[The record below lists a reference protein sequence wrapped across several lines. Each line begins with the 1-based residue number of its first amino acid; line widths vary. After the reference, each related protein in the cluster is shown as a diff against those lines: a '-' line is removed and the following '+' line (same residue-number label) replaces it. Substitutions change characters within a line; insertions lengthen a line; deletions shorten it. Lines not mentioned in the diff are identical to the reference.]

1 MSDLGDPSE
10 APVLSVRDLRTW
22 FDTPRGIVKAVDGAC
37 VDVRAGGAMGV
48 VGESGSGK
56 TQLFLSVFGLSWG
69 SPGLIAGK
77 ATALGVDL
85 LDGLDEFVH
94 LDVRNGTSE
103 LRKAEGAWGRRHERA
118 LREVRGR
125 VGFIFQ
131 ESKASLVP
139 YWTVARH
146 FRALSVDAPDE
157 GETSWR
163 ERSEGVL
170 ARLGFVRPRGVLG
183 AFPEQLS
190 GGEAQRV
197 MLALTVAR
205 DPTLL
210 IADEPTSSVDAV
222 SQGRILDQIGSIADA
237 PGRSLV
243 IISHDPAVVRL
254 LSRRLVVLFRGA
266 VVERLTTELMDELPA
281 DELHPYTCELR
292 ESQRARARD
301 RAIEPG
307 IPDGLADEVDVGCP
321 YRGRCSLYP
330 RLATELQSQCENRAP
345 RLVEITPDH
354 AIACWAKAGG

>member
-1 MSDLGDPSE
+1 MSDPVDSSG
-10 APVLSVRDLRTW
+10 APVLSVEDLRTW
-22 FDTPRGIVKAVDGAC
+22 FDTPRGMVKAVDGAC
-37 VDVRAGGAMGV
+37 LEVRGGSAMGV

-85 LDGLDEFVH
+85 LDGLEGFVRI
-94 LDVRNGTSE
+94 DVRNGATE
-103 LRKAEGAWGRRHERA
+103 LRKVEGAWRRRHERA
-118 LREVRGR
+118 LRRVRRR
-125 VGFIFQ
+125 VGFVFQ
-131 ESKASLVP
+131 ESKAALVP

-146 FRALSVDAPDE
+146 FRALPAEAGDP
-157 GETSWR
+157 GETGWR
-163 ERSEGVL
+163 ERGEAAL
-170 ARLGFVRPRGVLG
+170 ARLGFVRPRDLLD

-205 DPTLL
+205 GPTLL

-266 VVERLTTELMDELPA
+266 VVERLTAELMEELPA

-292 ESQRARARD
+292 ESQRSRALD

-307 IPDGLADEVDVGCP
+307 IRVGLTDDVHVGCR
-321 YRGRCSLYP
+321 YRSRCSLYP
-330 RLATELQSQCENRAP
+330 RIATELKRQCENRVP
-345 RLVEITPDH
+345 PLVDITPDH
-354 AIACWAKAGG
+354 AIACWAKVGE